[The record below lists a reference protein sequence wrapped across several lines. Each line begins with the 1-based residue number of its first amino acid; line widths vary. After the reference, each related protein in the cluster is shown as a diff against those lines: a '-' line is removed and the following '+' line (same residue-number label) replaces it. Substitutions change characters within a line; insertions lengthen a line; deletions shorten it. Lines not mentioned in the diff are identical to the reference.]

1 MKSKSIVY
9 MVVAVMV
16 LLVGVPVAEAC
27 GLFGGRMAQRRAEGR
42 GLFQRLASP
51 ANGCGGSMAA
61 RVNYGC
67 AGSAGYT
74 VQSYGCAGSQAVQV
88 QSYEEYECIPC
99 EQVQGSSGPD
109 LGSEAWS
116 RQMAYTGRFIHDRS
130 YNGRENI
137 AKGVSTPEQAVRIW
151 RTSPGHRRNLPY
163 LSDIKCVQG
172 PFGTY
177 CTGR

>member
-1 MKSKSIVY
+1 MI
-9 MVVAVMV
+9 VAVMV

-61 RVNYGC
+61 RVNYQ
-67 AGSAGYT
+67 
-74 VQSYGCAGSQAVQV
+74 VHSYGCAGSQAVQ
-88 QSYEEYECIPC
+88 SYQEYEG
-99 EQVQGSSGPD
+99 QSGPD

-137 AKGVSTPEQAVRIW
+137 ARGVSTPEQAVRIW